1 MYKEAEASFWIAEGM
16 DLSKDLHDWNNR
28 MNDKEHHLIS
38 HVLTFFAAADGI
50 INEYLLERFSN
61 EVQAAKPAQHE
72 YLLDAIETIPCV
84 KRKAEWTLR

>member
-28 MNDKEHHLIS
+28 MNDKERHLIS

-50 INEYLLERFSN
+50 VNEYLLERFSN
-61 EVQAAKPAQHE
+61 AVQAAEPAQRE
-72 YLLDAIETIPCV
+72 YLFDAIETIPRV
-84 KRKAEWTLR
+84 KRKAQWTLR